1 VLEENNRLSEKITSL
16 SEELNKKQKKQLL
29 DSELSEKK
37 KEQLF
42 IENSMPDLLEVR
54 RLCCAV
60 FCGSGIR
67 DKSVFYPGSGS
78 RSQTHIYDSL
88 MTNFWVKSTVL

>member
-54 RLCCAV
+54 RLCSAV
-60 FCGSGIR
+60 LRIRNSGSGVFLTR
-67 DKSVFYPGSGS
+67 DSE
-78 RSQTHIYDSL
+78 
-88 MTNFWVKSTVL
+88 